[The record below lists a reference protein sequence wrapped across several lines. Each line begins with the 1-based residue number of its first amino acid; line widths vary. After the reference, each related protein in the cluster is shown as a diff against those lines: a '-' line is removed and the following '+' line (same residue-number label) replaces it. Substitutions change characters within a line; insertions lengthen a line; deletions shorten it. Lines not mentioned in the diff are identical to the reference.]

1 MTMAKTIKSGYRYRL
16 RFDIVPNYGLVLPL
30 NKQFQKQLEDL
41 RAMRE
46 LAMSVRGSNTG
57 ISRA

>member
-1 MTMAKTIKSGYRYRL
+1 MVVAIKSDHKYRL
-16 RFDIVPNYGLVLPL
+16 RLDIVTNYGLVLPP
-30 NKQFQKQLEDL
+30 KQQLQKQLEDL

-46 LAMSVRGSNTG
+46 MAMSVRGSNTG

>member
-1 MTMAKTIKSGYRYRL
+1 MVEAIKSDYKYRL
-16 RFDIVPNYGLVLPL
+16 RLDIVPNYGLVLPL
-30 NKQFQKQLEDL
+30 NKQLQKQLEDL

-46 LAMSVRGSNTG
+46 TAMSVRGSNTG